1 MKTDQYLDL
10 KQKIIDAGYEKD
22 IHWAEDVGTCKTPI
36 AFFEAFGW
44 VIVNSGMKN
53 QIAQKI
59 WNKIVNAILD
69 HQEISSVFGHPG
81 KVTALNHVLQN
92 RIQIFKEFQEA
103 RDKLAFLETLPWIGP
118 ITKYHLAKNLGYNYV
133 KPDRHLV
140 RIAKSFNM
148 TPVEMCT
155 AIAKE
160 TGDRLGLVDLVIW
173 RAANL
178 RLI

>member
-22 IHWAEDVGTCKTPI
+22 IHWAEDVGECKTPT
-36 AFFEAFGW
+36 AFFEAFSW

-53 QIAQKI
+53 QIARII
-59 WNKIVNAILD
+59 WDRIIYAVN
-69 HQEISSVFGHPG
+69 HKKFISSAFGHAG
-81 KVTALNHVLQN
+81 KVAALDYVFDN
-92 RIQIFKEFQEA
+92 RIRLYQEFKEA
-103 RDKLAFLETLPWIGP
+103 KNKLSFLESLPWIGP
-118 ITKYHLAKNLGYNYV
+118 ITKYHLARNLGYDYV

-148 TPVEMCT
+148 TPVEMCK

-178 RLI
+178 KMI